1 MVLIVFSLVGV
12 ASFGRKPFDWK
23 DLFTQQLLDVCLLF
37 ICFTLVIKQSFETFQ
52 IEAMIA
58 FIRMKIL
65 KPFDIRLANDFLP
78 NGHSPVFFFDWPRD
92 IFLFKRKWLIELSNV
107 GFRLEH
113 QPNRTID
120 RTIKNKI
127 CLGHF
132 TECLIRSSIRK
143 EVLDYRIH
151 LLGRR
156 WQNIK
161 KNIIK
166 SVVVYSECLIRTSIR
181 KEELD

>member
-12 ASFGRKPFDWK
+12 APFGRKPFDWK
-23 DLFTQQLLDVCLLF
+23 DLFTQQLLGVCLLYLFYSSHQTKFRNLSISSDSFQSKENSKTVWHSF
-37 ICFTLVIKQSFETFQ
+37 I
-52 IEAMIA
+52 
-58 FIRMKIL
+58 
-65 KPFDIRLANDFLP
+65 ANDFQP
-78 NGHSPVFFFDWPRD
+78 NGHSPVFFFGWPRD
-92 IFLFKRKWLIELSNV
+92 IYFFKRKWLIELSNV
-107 GFRLEH
+107 GFRLGPE
-113 QPNRTID
+113 PNRTID

-161 KNIIK
+161 KK
-166 SVVVYSECLIRTSIR
+166 HH
-181 KEELD
+181 